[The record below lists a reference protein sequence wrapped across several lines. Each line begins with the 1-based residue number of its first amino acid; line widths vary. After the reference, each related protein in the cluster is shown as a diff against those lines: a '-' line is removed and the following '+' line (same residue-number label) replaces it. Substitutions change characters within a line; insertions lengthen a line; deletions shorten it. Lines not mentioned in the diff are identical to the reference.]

1 MKGPIGSLNV
11 LKGPFMALSPGQVER
26 LPGPDRGPVG
36 TSVTITGNNLAGVT
50 RVRFNGVNASFTL
63 FGTSI
68 TAMVP
73 QSATTTSSNA
83 GFPAVSVRQ
92 GQAFLVQISASS
104 SGLPDGTPVLPG
116 NLILTV
122 TLTK

>member
-1 MKGPIGSLNV
+1 MIVPTSLQEVENNRRV
-11 LKGPFMALSPGQVER
+11 DTGTNAGTVMALYN
-26 LPGPDRGPVG
+26 VG
-36 TSVTITGNNLAGVT
+36 A
-50 RVRFNGVNASFTL
+50 NGTVGSE
-63 FGTSI
+63 FGCLL
-68 TAMVP
+68 VP

-104 SGLPDGTPVLPG
+104 SGLTDGTPVLPG